1 MEPWPF
7 IVAIVAMVFVGLP
20 ATVMHYI
27 TEWRKT
33 KAPTADD
40 ERLVDDLWRTAQ
52 RLERRV
58 ETLERILDKEAPD
71 WRGSEEDTEYRGADY
86 RPASDYRGGGDA

>member
-1 MEPWPF
+1 MDEGV
-7 IVAIVAMVFVGLP
+7 IAIVICAILFVGMP
-20 ATVMHYI
+20 GIVFHYI
-27 TEWRKT
+27 TEWRKMKT
-33 KAPTADD
+33 PTADD

-71 WRGSEEDTEYRGADY
+71 WRASDEDKEYRDADY
-86 RPASDYRGGGDA
+86 RPAPAYRGGGDA

>member
-1 MEPWPF
+1 MEGPF
-7 IVAIVAMVFVGLP
+7 IVAVVAIVFVALP
-20 ATVMHYI
+20 ATIMHYV

-33 KAPTADD
+33 KTPSADD

-58 ETLERILDKEAPD
+58 DALETILDKEAPR
-71 WRGSEEDTEYRGADY
+71 WRADY
-86 RPASDYRGGGDA
+86 SETERRPHA

>member
-7 IVAIVAMVFVGLP
+7 IVAIVAILFIVLP
-20 ATVMHYI
+20 ATIMHYI

-33 KAPTADD
+33 KTLSADD
-40 ERLVDDLWRTAQ
+40 ERLVDDLWKSAQ

-58 ETLERILDKEAPD
+58 EALETILDKEAPR
-71 WRGSEEDTEYRGADY
+71 WRDEYRD
-86 RPASDYRGGGDA
+86 RPHA